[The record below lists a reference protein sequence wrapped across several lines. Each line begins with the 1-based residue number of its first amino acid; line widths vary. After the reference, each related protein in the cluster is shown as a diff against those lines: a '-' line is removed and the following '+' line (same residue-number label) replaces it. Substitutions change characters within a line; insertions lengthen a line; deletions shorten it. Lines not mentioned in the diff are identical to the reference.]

1 MVKQSITDAFVRN
14 EIRREDAEMLLFFL
28 ACRRFPL
35 KESKSGQNL
44 SRASIKQCERLLWAI
59 KDYRDTGTYE
69 VYKRAAL
76 PASSMVSGRNMTA
89 SKIKYL

>member
-1 MVKQSITDAFVRN
+1 
-14 EIRREDAEMLLFFL
+14 
-28 ACRRFPL
+28 
-35 KESKSGQNL
+35 
-44 SRASIKQCERLLWAI
+44 LLWAI